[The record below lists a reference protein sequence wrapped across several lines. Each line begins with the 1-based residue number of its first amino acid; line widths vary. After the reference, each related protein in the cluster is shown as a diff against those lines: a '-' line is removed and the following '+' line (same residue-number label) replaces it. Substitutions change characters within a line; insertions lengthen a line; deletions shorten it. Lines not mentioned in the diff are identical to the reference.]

1 MLGTDLE
8 TSPEDSAFEQLSR
21 AVRDGF
27 RDLFGDR
34 YTLSELSQQVLA
46 SAPNRVARVLSGSRT
61 MTFDEGMRLLAHTG
75 TDPALFLELVL
86 ARLPKPSPAATVR
99 QLCLPPGAELDPFL
113 IELKEI
119 LAAPGHPGPDRG
131 SCIPALEQLEELRF
145 ASAPAALLQVE
156 SICRDLATEVA
167 AGCSWKQRAQREL
180 VQGLGLWATISRTLG
195 EMASSAQGYE
205 AAFEL
210 AAKAGDTTGEAIL
223 RKRSSYLLMDS
234 GYSHFALIF
243 LGQAVEVFSQAGAD
257 VQLAECLVDRGII
270 YMKTDRFDLALQDFL
285 FALERLP
292 SSSQT
297 YRIAAQHWLS
307 LRAEH
312 LRDLPE
318 ARNRLDLAIAEFGSR
333 SDSLLG
339 QIYWSAGRLAYKGM
353 AFPEARVYYGKA
365 LRVLSE
371 MGEPFEGE
379 LVLLDIAEIA
389 LNEKSATEMDEVG
402 RDFLSRLPKNR
413 HSRKATEALIK
424 IGNRLRWGKPTVGD
438 LDEARKKLKEA
449 GAELPPPSMK
459 YA

>member
-1 MLGTDLE
+1 MLGNDLE

-180 VQGLGLWATISRTLG
+180 VRGLGLWATISRTLG
-195 EMASSAQGYE
+195 DMASSAQGYE

-210 AAKAGDTTGEAIL
+210 ATGAGDTVGEAVL
-223 RKRSSYLLMDS
+223 RKRCSYLLMDA
-234 GYSHFALIF
+234 GYPHFALKF
-243 LGQAVEVFSQAGAD
+243 LGQAIEVFSQARAD
-257 VQLAECLVDRGII
+257 DQMAECLVDRGIV
-270 YMKTDRFDLALQDFL
+270 YMKIDRDDLALQDFL

-292 SSSQT
+292 ASART
-297 YRIAAQHWLS
+297 YRIAAQHWLAI
-307 LRAEH
+307 RAEQSG
-312 LRDLPE
+312 DLSE
-318 ARNRLDLAIAEFGSR
+318 ARRRLDLAVAEFGTR

-339 QIYWSAGRLAYKGM
+339 QILWSAGRLAWTEM
-353 AFPEARVYYGKA
+353 ALSDSKAHFGKA
-365 LRVLSE
+365 LRILSE

-389 LNEKSATEMDEVG
+389 LKEMNVAEMDEAG
-402 RDFLSRLPKNR
+402 RDFLSRLPRNR

-438 LDEARKKLKEA
+438 LDEARRKLKEA